1 MTSLLSKALE
11 YREKASVIPVGKD
24 KKPLISWKEF
34 QSRIAT
40 EEEVNKWWTD
50 HPNANIGIVTG
61 KISNLAVV
69 DVEKGG
75 DISKFPE
82 TDMIRTGGDGWHLY
96 YSYVE
101 GVENKTRVFPLTDI
115 RGEGGYVVAPP
126 SIHASGK
133 PYTIE
138 KHVGKKP
145 FPVHL
150 FGLKEKT
157 DWKEIK
163 TGVPEG
169 SRNDT
174 MAKFIGK
181 YMNAIKPEEWESYL
195 WPFVIWQNQKNTPP
209 LDERELR
216 SIWVSIGKRAINN
229 PREINQ
235 PPVIDDEEVDVLPM
249 AEVAAAYASQQ
260 SETFKLGIS
269 EFDDVMEGGFMDGD
283 LVIVTGQTGE
293 GKTTWCQSLTYE
305 MAKNKVPTTWFSYEV
320 LIKSLWE
327 HFVKMGVKNDMP
339 SFAPFK
345 MVSGNTTWVEKMM
358 LKSIEKYNTK
368 VFFIDHLGFLSKNLT
383 SPQEANNMS
392 AYIGS
397 ICRQLKSFAVQQQ
410 VVVVL
415 LAHVKKVN
423 DRDISTDDLAHSV
436 GIAQEADFVF
446 VVKRSKDYQ
455 TNDESTDSAVRM
467 IKNRR
472 TGARPWVTMEFKNN
486 RLQKH
491 DF

>member
-11 YREKASVIPVGKD
+11 YRKKASVIPVGQN
-24 KKPLISWKEF
+24 KKPLIPWKEF
-34 QSRIAT
+34 QSRIAS
-40 EEEVNKWWTD
+40 EEEVTKWWTD
-50 HPNANIGIVTG
+50 NPQANIGIVTG

-75 DISKFPE
+75 DISKYPP
-82 TDMIRTGGDGWHLY
+82 TDTIATGGGGYHFY
-96 YSYVE
+96 YSYAE

-126 SIHASGK
+126 SIHASGTEYK
-133 PYTIE
+133 II
-138 KHVGKKP
+138 KNAGKKP
-145 FPVHL
+145 FPSHL

-163 TGVPEG
+163 TGVVEG

-181 YMNAIKPEEWESYL
+181 YMNAVSPEEWESYL
-195 WPFVIWQNQKNTPP
+195 WPFVVWQNEKNSPP

-216 SIWVSIGKRAINN
+216 AIWTSISKRAINN
-229 PREINQ
+229 PRKTEL
-235 PPVIDDEEVDVLPM
+235 VVVEDDVDVLPL
-249 AEVAAAYASQQ
+249 AEVAAAHALQQ
-260 SETFKLGIS
+260 SESFKLGIPA
-269 EFDDVMEGGFMDGD
+269 FDEVMEGGFMDGD

-305 MAKNKVPTTWFSYEV
+305 LAKNKVSTTWFSYEV
-320 LIKSLWE
+320 LIKSLWA
-327 HFVKMGVKNDMP
+327 HFVKMGVKDDMP

-345 MVSGNTTWVEKMM
+345 MVSGNMTWVEKMM
-358 LKSIEKYNTK
+358 TRSIEKYNTK
-368 VFFIDHLGFLSKNLT
+368 VFFIDHLGFLSKNIN

-397 ICRQLKSFAVQQQ
+397 ICRQLKSFAVQNQ

-423 DRDISTDDLAHSV
+423 DKEISTDDLAHSV

-446 VVKRSKDYQ
+446 VVKRSKDYEL
-455 TNDESTDSAVRM
+455 NDKNTESAVRM

-472 TGARPWVTMEFKNN
+472 TGARPWVTMEFKDN
-486 RLQKH
+486 RLQEH
-491 DF
+491 IF